1 MKRKIMAIAF
11 VLCFLFIFAGC
22 SEDTSKEQNSTSNIE
37 EATSS
42 QTQNDNS
49 LIGTWQFVNEDGE
62 NHTLISYVFQDETT
76 AVLAMGNV
84 AYCSEL
90 KLEKNAD
97 GKDTLTAQLYY
108 NINGTYVYEISNDG
122 KTMNLT
128 EEGVENGEKFVMKKV
143 EDYKF
148 MPDPPKNSKVDEK
161 LIGTWK
167 DKEGTGITYTF
178 NDNGTMENNSYDV
191 MITYAQFSASDGKIN
206 YSYNLGTE
214 VEDTY
219 EYSFDGDV
227 LIIDNAE
234 FVKQ

>member
-22 SEDTSKEQNSTSNIE
+22 SEDTSKEQNSTSNTE

-128 EEGVENGEKFVMKKV
+128 EEGVENGEKFVMKRV

-167 DKEGTGITYTF
+167 DKENTGITYTF

-206 YSYNLGTE
+206 YLYNLGTE

>member
-42 QTQNDNS
+42 QTQKDNS
-49 LIGTWQFVNEDGE
+49 MIGTWQFVNEDGE

-108 NINGTYVYEISNDG
+108 NINGTYVYEISDDG
-122 KTMNLT
+122 KTMNLI
-128 EEGVENGEKFVMKKV
+128 EDGVENGEKFVMKKV

-148 MPDPPKNSKVDEK
+148 MPDPPKNPKVDEK
-161 LIGTWK
+161 LIGIWK
-167 DKEGTGITYTF
+167 DKENTGITYTF
-178 NDNGTMENNSYDV
+178 NDNGTMENNSYNV